1 MCGRFALAAP
11 KVELITHFRLDDF
24 EGDWDDSLA
33 RYNIPPGTDIAV
45 IRQSPEGKRVLH
57 HLRWGLIP
65 HWAKDPSIGAKL
77 NNARGESVHER
88 PSFRNAFAK
97 RRCLIPISGFF
108 EWKPE
113 GKIKQPYYFSSANG
127 HPLALGGL
135 WESWKAPDGSIVRT
149 ACIITTAANDL
160 MAPVHDRMPVIIEA
174 ADWKRWLASPAE
186 EVADLIHPYAGNDL
200 QAWPV
205 ERRVS
210 RTGEDDAGL
219 IAPVVLDPVISQTTT

>member
-11 KVELITHFRLDDF
+11 KAELITHFHLDEFEGGDDF
-24 EGDWDDSLA
+24 PA
-33 RYNIPPGTDIAV
+33 HYNISPGTDIAV
-45 IRQSPEGKRVLH
+45 IRRSPEGKRVLH
-57 HLRWGLIP
+57 RLRWGLIP
-65 HWAKDPSIGAKL
+65 HWSEDPSIGAKL

-88 PSFRNAFAK
+88 PSFKNAFAK
-97 RRCLIPISGFF
+97 RRCLIPVSGFY
-108 EWKPE
+108 EWKPQ

-149 ACIITTAANDL
+149 TCIITTAANEL
-160 MAPVHDRMPVIIEA
+160 MAPIHDRMPVIVEA
-174 ADWKRWLASPAE
+174 ADWQRWLASPAE
-186 EVADLIHPYAGNDL
+186 EVTDLIHPYTGYDL

-219 IAPVVLDPVISQTTT
+219 IAPLSLAQDAAC